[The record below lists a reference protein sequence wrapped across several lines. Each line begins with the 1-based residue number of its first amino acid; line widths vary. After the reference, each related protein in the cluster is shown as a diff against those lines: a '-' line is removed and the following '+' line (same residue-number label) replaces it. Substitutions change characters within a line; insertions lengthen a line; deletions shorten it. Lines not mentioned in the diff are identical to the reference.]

1 MDAIGRREK
10 QEMLRAIAYEMQ
22 AGEDGL
28 KGNLISAERLTQILT
43 DYLRDQGFGEPR
55 EKANLLIQQLRDRNF
70 ILCYRGAD
78 TYGFMHRTF
87 LEYFCAVEIVHRF
100 EKQRTLTF
108 EQLRDEVFGQHWQDE
123 TWQEVLCLVIGRV
136 YVDFSV
142 PIIDHLM
149 KHIKEAKELIYL
161 ASYLLEV
168 ENYSEGIAKTIH
180 SKMLGSI
187 VNLAEEFFKDLI
199 KETFEI
205 RNTIDNLEATSQ
217 KISQDKYV
225 NKVVRKKDQ
234 TIDKLILVFREQDD
248 VWQEE
253 ISRYNA
259 DFDPGAWNLNLV

>member
-1 MDAIGRREK
+1 
-10 QEMLRAIAYEMQ
+10 
-22 AGEDGL
+22 
-28 KGNLISAERLTQILT
+28 LT
-43 DYLRDQGFGEPR
+43 DYLRDQGFSEPR
-55 EKANLLIQQLRDRNF
+55 EKANRLIQQLRDRNF

-168 ENYSEGIAKTIH
+168 ENYSEGVVKTIH

-205 RNTIDNLEATSQ
+205 RNTIDNLEATLQ

-225 NKVVRKKDQ
+225 NNVVRKKDQ

-259 DFDPGAWNLNLV
+259 DFDPGAWNLSENVKEIQHLNIQKSKLFHYHKLLRKTRDNLSDLPESNLD